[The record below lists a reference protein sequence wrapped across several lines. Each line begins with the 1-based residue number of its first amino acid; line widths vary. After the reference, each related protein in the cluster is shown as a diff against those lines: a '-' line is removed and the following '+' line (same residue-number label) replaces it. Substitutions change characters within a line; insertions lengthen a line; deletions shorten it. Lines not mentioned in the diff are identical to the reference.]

1 MKNIVLLDTSIGSLN
16 QGDEIIN
23 VSIKN
28 NWKELFD
35 ENYIIRLATHT
46 PMYTK
51 FQSVIYKKKLSV
63 IQNGD
68 FKFLC
73 GTNALYTNMFRP
85 LPTWNINLI
94 NYKLAKDTICLGVG
108 IGVNSKNV
116 NFYTKTLYDKVLS
129 HDYIHS
135 TRDDKTA
142 NFLKQLG
149 FKAINTGCPTLWGL
163 NEEHC
168 RNIPKSKAKDVV
180 FTLTYYSKDREN
192 DKRMIEILC
201 DNYEICYFWPQCI
214 NDLEYFN
221 SLNIQKPIKVIS
233 PNLESYKSILT
244 EKNVDYVGNRL
255 HGGIFAL
262 QHQRRS
268 IIIAIDYRAIEMNR
282 SYSFECIERKLIPKL
297 LENKIKMDWTT
308 RISGIDFDLIKEWRR
323 QFINEE

>member
-1 MKNIVLLDTSIGSLN
+1 M
-16 QGDEIIN
+16 
-23 VSIKN
+23 
-28 NWKELFD
+28 
-35 ENYIIRLATHT
+35 
-46 PMYTK
+46 
-51 FQSVIYKKKLSV
+51 
-63 IQNGD
+63 
-68 FKFLC
+68 
-73 GTNALYTNMFRP
+73 
-85 LPTWNINLI
+85 
-94 NYKLAKDTICLGVG
+94 
-108 IGVNSKNV
+108 
-116 NFYTKTLYDKVLS
+116 
-129 HDYIHS
+129 
-135 TRDDKTA
+135 
-142 NFLKQLG
+142 
-149 FKAINTGCPTLWGL
+149 
-163 NEEHC
+163 
-168 RNIPKSKAKDVV
+168 